1 MTIGEH
7 ITEFMG
13 KGVVDWEPGDPV
25 PDPEVAMP
33 RVSVGW
39 DENDE
44 GKRWTDKLGALLADP
59 ASRELTGIV
68 VGPWGEIATG
78 DDTAEVVVEAVVGA
92 RDRLPNLR
100 SIFLGDVTYEESE
113 ISWIEQTD
121 ISPLLAAYPDL
132 EHLCVRGGNNLS
144 LGPLRH
150 DRLQTLIVQTGG
162 LPRGIVRQVD
172 KSQLPELRHLE
183 LWLGDSGYGADTTLQ
198 DLEMILS
205 GNLFPKLQYLG
216 LCNSEMADQ
225 IAHAVAN
232 APTTE
237 RIQVLD
243 LSGGVLTDEGARALL
258 ESNAVRNLQK
268 LDVHHHYCSEEMVAQ
283 LEALP
288 CETDTTERQEP
299 EQFDGEVYRT
309 VLVSE

>member
-13 KGVVDWEPGDPV
+13 KGVVDWEPGGPV
-25 PDPEVAMP
+25 PDPEDAMP
-33 RVSVGW
+33 RISVGW
-39 DENDE
+39 DEKEE

-68 VGPWGEIATG
+68 VGPWGEISTG

-92 RDRLPNLR
+92 RDRLPNLK

-121 ISPLLAAYPDL
+121 ISPLLAAYPYL

-162 LPRGIVRQVD
+162 LPRGILQQVD

-183 LWLGDSGYGADTTLQ
+183 LWLGDSGYGADTTLT

-205 GNLFPKLQYLG
+205 GKLFPKLQYLG

-232 APTTE
+232 APITE

-258 ESNAVRNLQK
+258 ESSAVRNLQK

-288 CETDTTERQEP
+288 CETDTTERQEA
-299 EQFDGEVYRT
+299 EEFDGEVYRT

>member
-172 KSQLPELRHLE
+172 KSQLPELR
-183 LWLGDSGYGADTTLQ
+183 
-198 DLEMILS
+198 
-205 GNLFPKLQYLG
+205 
-216 LCNSEMADQ
+216 
-225 IAHAVAN
+225 
-232 APTTE
+232 
-237 RIQVLD
+237 
-243 LSGGVLTDEGARALL
+243 
-258 ESNAVRNLQK
+258 
-268 LDVHHHYCSEEMVAQ
+268 
-283 LEALP
+283 
-288 CETDTTERQEP
+288 
-299 EQFDGEVYRT
+299 
-309 VLVSE
+309 